1 MHELENSNCIIPQNV
16 PSPLILCALDCT
28 LYNSKLVRWAPLE
41 LYRVC
46 PRQKLPK
53 DTFSNTILI
62 KILHKN
68 TYMHTFAV

>member
-1 MHELENSNCIIPQNV
+1 MNLKIPALLFPQKV

-46 PRQKLPK
+46 PRQELPK
-53 DTFSNTILI
+53 DTFSNTILEFFS
-62 KILHKN
+62 ILN
-68 TYMHTFAV
+68 E

>member
-41 LYRVC
+41 KYRVS
-46 PRQKLPK
+46 QGKNY
-53 DTFSNTILI
+53 DIEYEILVDE
-62 KILHKN
+62 
-68 TYMHTFAV
+68 YEYD